1 MSQDN
6 QDIKVIREE
15 TMAIGDLESKV
26 ESSELIEKLNEIG
39 IALSAEKNT
48 PKLLEMI
55 LKGAKAILNADGGT
69 LYLATEDKRHL
80 QFEMIINDSLGIMMG
95 AKLGDPIPFDPL
107 PLYDQDGNPNNTM
120 VAAHAALYKKT
131 INIPDAYIAEGFDFS
146 GTRAFDIKM
155 GYRSQSFL
163 TLPMLNHE
171 NELIGVLQL
180 INAKDQHRNQII
192 EFSKISQRI
201 AESLASQAAIA
212 LTNNKLVGQFRG
224 LFESFINLM
233 SEVID
238 KKSPYNGAH
247 CRRVPTLTM
256 MIADAACKAN
266 YGIFQDFNLDEEE
279 LYELKIAG
287 LLHDCGK
294 VTTPV
299 HVIDKAT
306 KLETIFDRI
315 HLVNTRFEILKRDA
329 EVTFL
334 QQKIAAIESGN
345 LSIIPDLEEAFNQKI
360 AQYSSDQDFLRVCN
374 IGGEFMRDEYKERLQ
389 QIGKYRWIDP
399 KGGETNFLTEDEL
412 HNLSVARGTL
422 TAEERKIINDHIV
435 VTIEMLQQLPYPRN
449 LRRVPEYAG
458 GHHERMDGKGYP
470 KGLTREQMS
479 LPARMMGIADIFEA
493 LSAKDRPYKK
503 GKTLTEC
510 LQILGKMS
518 LDNHIDPDL
527 FDLFVSAKVY
537 MQYANEYLDPDQIDE
552 VDEQKI
558 PGYRPPTLTTKN

>member
-1 MSQDN
+1 MD
-6 QDIKVIREE
+6 
-15 TMAIGDLESKV
+15 IGDTKSESFA
-26 ESSELIEKLNEIG
+26 LIEKLNEIG

-55 LKGAKAILNADGGT
+55 LRGAKTILNADAGT
-69 LYLATEDKRHL
+69 LYLATEDKRFL
-80 QFEMIINDSLGIMMG
+80 QFEIMMNDSLGTILVS
-95 AKLGDPIPFDPL
+95 KPDEPIPFPPL
-107 PLYDQDGNPNNTM
+107 PLYDDKGKANETM
-120 VAAHAALYKKT
+120 VAARAAVYKQT
-131 INIPDAYIAEGFDFS
+131 INIPDAYTSETFDFS
-146 GTRAFDIKM
+146 GTRAFDTRT

-180 INAKDQHRNQII
+180 INAKDAHTNQII
-192 EFSKISQRI
+192 EFSQISQRI

-212 LTNNKLVGQFRG
+212 LTNNKLIGQFRE

-233 SEVID
+233 SEAID

-256 MIADAACKAN
+256 MIADAACKAE
-266 YGIFQDFNLDEEE
+266 YGIFKDFKLDEDQR
-279 LYELKIAG
+279 YELKIAG

-315 HLVNTRFEILKRDA
+315 HLVNTRFEVLKRDA
-329 EVTFL
+329 EISFL
-334 QQKIAAIESGN
+334 NQKIAAIESGN
-345 LSIIPDLEEAFNQKI
+345 LSVIPDLEDALQQKL
-360 AQYSSDQDFLRVCN
+360 AQYSSDQNFLRICN
-374 IGGEFMRDEYKERLQ
+374 IGGEFMSAEHKERLQ
-389 QIGKYRWIDP
+389 QIAKYRWIDP
-399 KGGETNFLTEDEL
+399 QGVETNFLTDNEVY
-412 HNLSVARGTL
+412 NLNISRGTL

-435 VTIEMLQQLPYPRN
+435 VTIEMLEQLPYPRN

-510 LQILGKMS
+510 LHILGKMKI
-518 LDNHIDPDL
+518 DNHIDPDL
-527 FDLFVSAKVY
+527 FDLFVSEKVY
-537 MQYANEYLDPDQIDE
+537 LRYANEYLDPDQIDE
-552 VDEQKI
+552 VDENNI
-558 PGYRPPTLTTKN
+558 PGYTPPFAYFFSTS

>member
-1 MSQDN
+1 MDMDDTKS
-6 QDIKVIREE
+6 
-15 TMAIGDLESKV
+15 ESF
-26 ESSELIEKLNEIG
+26 ELIEKLNDIG

-55 LKGAKAILNADGGT
+55 LKGAKTILNADGGT

-80 QFEMIINDSLGIMMG
+80 QFEIIMNDSLGIMMG
-95 AKLGDPIPFDPL
+95 AKLGDPIPFPDL
-107 PLYDQDGNPNNTM
+107 PLYDEAGNPNNTM

-131 INIPDAYIAEGFDFS
+131 INIPDAYVAEGFDFS
-146 GTRAFDIKM
+146 GPRAFDTNM
-155 GYRSQSFL
+155 GYRSKSFL

-180 INAKDQHRNQII
+180 INAKGSKDNQII
-192 EFSKISQRI
+192 EFSKVSQRI
-201 AESLASQAAIA
+201 GESLASQAAIA
-212 LTNNKLVGQFRG
+212 LTNNKLIGQFRE

-233 SEVID
+233 SEAID

-256 MIADAACKAN
+256 MIADAACKAD
-266 YGIFQDFNLDEEE
+266 YGIFKDFELDEDER
-279 LYELKIAG
+279 YELKIAG

-315 HLVNTRFEILKRDA
+315 HLINTRFEILKRDA
-329 EVTFL
+329 EISFL
-334 QQKIAAIESGN
+334 NQKMAAIESGN
-345 LSIIPDLEEAFNQKI
+345 LTVIPELEEAFQQKL
-360 AQYSSDQDFLRVCN
+360 AQYSSDQDFLRICN
-374 IGGEFMRDEYKERLQ
+374 IGGEFMSDEYKERLQ
-389 QIGKYRWIDP
+389 IIATYRWIDP
-399 KGGETNFLTEDEL
+399 KGAEVNFLTDDEVY
-412 HNLSVARGTL
+412 NLNISRGTL
-422 TAEERKIINDHIV
+422 TAEERKTINDHIV
-435 VTIEMLQQLPYPRN
+435 VTIEMLEKLPYPRN

-510 LQILGKMS
+510 LQILGKMKQG
-518 LDNHIDPDL
+518 NHIDPDL
-527 FDLFVSAKVY
+527 FDLFVSEKVY
-537 MQYANEYLDPDQIDE
+537 LRYANEYLDPDQIDE
-552 VDEQKI
+552 VDENKI
-558 PGYRPPTLTTKN
+558 PGYTPPFAYFFDT

>member
-1 MSQDN
+1 MD
-6 QDIKVIREE
+6 
-15 TMAIGDLESKV
+15 IGDTKSESFA
-26 ESSELIEKLNEIG
+26 LIEKLNEIG

-55 LKGAKAILNADGGT
+55 LRGAKTILNADAGT
-69 LYLATEDKRHL
+69 LYLATEDKRFL
-80 QFEMIINDSLGIMMG
+80 QFEIMMNDSLGTILVS
-95 AKLGDPIPFDPL
+95 KPDEPIPFPPL
-107 PLYDQDGNPNNTM
+107 PLYDDKGKANETM
-120 VAAHAALYKKT
+120 VAARAAVYKQT
-131 INIPDAYIAEGFDFS
+131 INIPDAYTSETFDFS
-146 GTRAFDIKM
+146 GTRAFDTRT

-180 INAKDQHRNQII
+180 INAKDAHTNQII
-192 EFSKISQRI
+192 EFSQISQRI

-212 LTNNKLVGQFRG
+212 LTNNKLIGQFRE

-233 SEVID
+233 SEAID

-256 MIADAACKAN
+256 MIADAACKAE
-266 YGIFQDFNLDEEE
+266 YGIFKDFKLDEDQR
-279 LYELKIAG
+279 YELKIAG

-315 HLVNTRFEILKRDA
+315 HLVNTRFEVLKRDA
-329 EVTFL
+329 EISFL
-334 QQKIAAIESGN
+334 NQKIAAIESGN
-345 LSIIPDLEEAFNQKI
+345 LSVIPDLEDALQQKL
-360 AQYSSDQDFLRVCN
+360 AQYSSDQNFLRICN
-374 IGGEFMRDEYKERLQ
+374 IGGEFMSADHKERLQ
-389 QIGKYRWIDP
+389 QIAKYRWIDP
-399 KGGETNFLTEDEL
+399 QGVETNFLTDNEVY
-412 HNLSVARGTL
+412 NLNISRGTL

-435 VTIEMLQQLPYPRN
+435 VTIEMLEQLPYPRN

-510 LQILGKMS
+510 LHILGKMKI
-518 LDNHIDPDL
+518 DNHIDPDL
-527 FDLFVSAKVY
+527 FDLFVSEKVY
-537 MQYANEYLDPDQIDE
+537 LRYANEYLDPDQIDE
-552 VDEQKI
+552 VDENNI
-558 PGYRPPTLTTKN
+558 PGYTPPFAYFFSTS

>member
-1 MSQDN
+1 M
-6 QDIKVIREE
+6 
-15 TMAIGDLESKV
+15 TIGDLETRV

-95 AKLGDPIPFDPL
+95 AKLGNPIPFEPL
-107 PLYDQDGNPNNTM
+107 PLYDPDGNPNNTM

-146 GTRAFDIKM
+146 GTRAFDVKM

-180 INAKDQHRNQII
+180 INAKDQCSNQII

-233 SEVID
+233 SEAID

-256 MIADAACKAN
+256 MIADAACKAD
-266 YGIFQDFNLDEEE
+266 YGIFRDFNLDEEE

-329 EVTFL
+329 QVSFL
-334 QQKIAAIESGN
+334 HQKIAAIESGN
-345 LSIIPDLEEAFNQKI
+345 LSIIPDLEESLQQKI
-360 AQYSSDQDFLRVCN
+360 TQYSSDQNFLRICN
-374 IGGEFMRDEYKERLQ
+374 VGGEFMRDEYKERLQ
-389 QIGKYRWIDP
+389 QIAKYRWIDP
-399 KGGETNFLTEDEL
+399 NGVETNFLTDDEL
-412 HNLSVARGTL
+412 YNLSVARGTL

-470 KGLTREQMS
+470 KGLTRDQMS

-510 LQILGKMS
+510 LQILGKMK

-527 FDLFVSAKVY
+527 FDLFVSEKVY

-558 PGYRPPTLTTKN
+558 PGYRLSQSTI

>member
-1 MSQDN
+1 M
-6 QDIKVIREE
+6 
-15 TMAIGDLESKV
+15 TIGDLETRV

-95 AKLGDPIPFDPL
+95 AKLGNPIPFEPL
-107 PLYDQDGNPNNTM
+107 PLYDPDGNPNNTM

-146 GTRAFDIKM
+146 GTRAFDVKM

-180 INAKDQHRNQII
+180 INAKDQCSNQII

-233 SEVID
+233 SEAID

-256 MIADAACKAN
+256 MIADAACKAD
-266 YGIFQDFNLDEEE
+266 YGIFRDFNLDEEE

-329 EVTFL
+329 EVRFL
-334 QQKIAAIESGN
+334 HQKIAAIESGN
-345 LSIIPDLEEAFNQKI
+345 LSIIPDLEESLQQKI
-360 AQYSSDQDFLRVCN
+360 AQYSSDQNFLRICN
-374 IGGEFMRDEYKERLQ
+374 VGGEFMRDEYKERLQ
-389 QIGKYRWIDP
+389 QIAKYRWIDP
-399 KGGETNFLTEDEL
+399 NGVETNFLTDDEL
-412 HNLSVARGTL
+412 YNLSVARGTL

-470 KGLTREQMS
+470 KGLTRDQMS

-510 LQILGKMS
+510 LQILGKMK

-527 FDLFVSAKVY
+527 FDLFVSEKVY

-558 PGYRPPTLTTKN
+558 PGYRLSQSTI

>member
-1 MSQDN
+1 MDMGDN
-6 QDIKVIREE
+6 K
-15 TMAIGDLESKV
+15 TESF
-26 ESSELIEKLNEIG
+26 ELIEKLNEIG

-55 LKGAKAILNADGGT
+55 LRGAKTILNADGGT
-69 LYLATEDKRHL
+69 LYLATEDKKYL
-80 QFEMIINDSLGIMMG
+80 QFEIIMNDSLGIMMG
-95 AKLGDPIPFDPL
+95 AKLGEPIPFPAL
-107 PLYDQDGNPNNTM
+107 PLYDKAGNPNNTM

-131 INIPDAYIAEGFDFS
+131 INIPDAYVAEGFDFA
-146 GTRAFDIKM
+146 GTRAFDTKM
-155 GYRSQSFL
+155 GYRSKSFL

-180 INAKDQHRNQII
+180 INAKGAKDNQII
-192 EFSKISQRI
+192 EFSKVSQRI
-201 AESLASQAAIA
+201 GESLASQAAIA
-212 LTNNKLVGQFRG
+212 LTNNKLIGQFRE

-233 SEVID
+233 SEAID

-256 MIADAACKAN
+256 MIADAACQAD
-266 YGIFQDFNLDEEE
+266 YGIFKDFSLDEEE
-279 LYELKIAG
+279 RYELKIAG

-315 HLVNTRFEILKRDA
+315 HLINTRFEILKRDA
-329 EVTFL
+329 EISFL
-334 QQKIAAIESGN
+334 NQKMAAIESGN
-345 LSIIPDLEEAFNQKI
+345 LSVIPELEESFQQKLT
-360 AQYSSDQDFLRVCN
+360 QYSSDQDFLRICN
-374 IGGEFMRDEYKERLQ
+374 IGGEFMSDEYKERLQ
-389 QIGKYRWIDP
+389 IIATYRWLDP
-399 KGGETNFLTEDEL
+399 KGVEVNFLTEDEVY
-412 HNLSVARGTL
+412 NLNISRGTL

-435 VTIEMLQQLPYPRN
+435 VTIEMLEQLPYPRN

-510 LQILGKMS
+510 LQILGKMKEG
-518 LDNHIDPDL
+518 NHIDPDL
-527 FDLFVSAKVY
+527 FDLFVSEKVY
-537 MQYANEYLDPDQIDE
+537 LHYANEYLDPDQIDA
-552 VDEQKI
+552 VDENKI
-558 PGYRPPTLTTKN
+558 PGYTPPFADFFDT

>member
-1 MSQDN
+1 MQNMDMDDTKS
-6 QDIKVIREE
+6 
-15 TMAIGDLESKV
+15 ESF
-26 ESSELIEKLNEIG
+26 ELIEKLNDIG
-39 IALSAEKNT
+39 IALSAVKNT

-55 LKGAKAILNADGGT
+55 LRVAKTILNADGGT

-80 QFEMIINDSLGIMMG
+80 QFEIIMNDSLGIMMG
-95 AKLGDPIPFDPL
+95 AKLGDPIPFPDL
-107 PLYDQDGNPNNTM
+107 PLYDEAGNPNNTM
-120 VAAHAALYKKT
+120 VVAHAALYKKT
-131 INIPDAYIAEGFDFS
+131 INIPDAYVAEGFDFS
-146 GTRAFDIKM
+146 GPRAFDTNM
-155 GYRSQSFL
+155 GYRSKSFL

-180 INAKDQHRNQII
+180 INAKGSKDNQII
-192 EFSKISQRI
+192 EFSKVSQRI
-201 AESLASQAAIA
+201 GESLASQAAIA
-212 LTNNKLVGQFRG
+212 LTNNKLIGQFRE

-233 SEVID
+233 SEAID

-256 MIADAACKAN
+256 MIADAACKAD
-266 YGIFQDFNLDEEE
+266 YGIFKDFELDEDER
-279 LYELKIAG
+279 YELKIAG

-315 HLVNTRFEILKRDA
+315 HLINTRFEILKRDA
-329 EVTFL
+329 EISFL
-334 QQKIAAIESGN
+334 NQKMAAIESGN
-345 LSIIPDLEEAFNQKI
+345 LTVIPELEEAFQQKL
-360 AQYSSDQDFLRVCN
+360 AQYSSDQDFLRICN
-374 IGGEFMRDEYKERLQ
+374 IGGEFMSDEYKERLQ
-389 QIGKYRWIDP
+389 IIATYRWIDP
-399 KGGETNFLTEDEL
+399 KGAEVNFLTDDEVY
-412 HNLSVARGTL
+412 NLNISRGTL
-422 TAEERKIINDHIV
+422 TAEERKTINDHIV
-435 VTIEMLQQLPYPRN
+435 VTIEMLEKLPYPRN

-510 LQILGKMS
+510 LQILGKMKQG
-518 LDNHIDPDL
+518 NHIDPDL
-527 FDLFVSAKVY
+527 FDLFVSEKVY
-537 MQYANEYLDPDQIDE
+537 LRYANEYLDPDQIDE
-552 VDEQKI
+552 VDENKI
-558 PGYRPPTLTTKN
+558 PGYTPPLAYFFDT

>member
-1 MSQDN
+1 MD
-6 QDIKVIREE
+6 
-15 TMAIGDLESKV
+15 IGDTKLESF
-26 ESSELIEKLNEIG
+26 SLIEKLNEIG

-55 LKGAKAILNADGGT
+55 LRGAKTILNADAGT
-69 LYLATEDKRHL
+69 LYLATEDKKFL
-80 QFEMIINDSLGIMMG
+80 QFEIMMNDSLGTILVS
-95 AKLGDPIPFDPL
+95 KPDEPIPFPPL
-107 PLYDQDGNPNNTM
+107 PLYDDKGKPNETM
-120 VAAHAALYKKT
+120 VAARAAVHKQT
-131 INIPDAYIAEGFDFS
+131 INIPDAYTSTENLDFT
-146 GTRAFDIKM
+146 GTRAFDTRT

-180 INAKDQHRNQII
+180 INAKDPISGQII
-192 EFSKISQRI
+192 EFSQVSQRI

-212 LTNNKLVGQFRG
+212 LTNNKLIAQFRE
-224 LFESFINLM
+224 LFESFINLI
-233 SEVID
+233 SEAID

-266 YGIFQDFNLDEEE
+266 YGIFQEFALDEDER
-279 LYELKIAG
+279 YELKIAG

-315 HLVNTRFEILKRDA
+315 HLVNTRFEVLKRDA
-329 EVTFL
+329 EISFL
-334 QQKIAAIESGN
+334 KQKIAAIESGN
-345 LSIIPDLEEAFNQKI
+345 LSIIPDLEAALEQKLT
-360 AQYSSDQDFLRVCN
+360 QYSSDQNFLRICN
-374 IGGEFMRDEYKERLQ
+374 IGGEFMRDDLKEQLQ
-389 QIGKYRWIDP
+389 QIAKYRWIDP
-399 KGGETNFLTEDEL
+399 QGVETNFLTENEVY
-412 HNLSVARGTL
+412 NLNVSRGTL
-422 TAEERKIINDHIV
+422 TTEERKIINDHIV
-435 VTIEMLQQLPYPRN
+435 VTIEMLEQLPYPRN

-470 KGLTREQMS
+470 KGLTRDQMS

-510 LQILGKMS
+510 LQILGNMK
-518 LDNHIDPDL
+518 LNGHIDPDL
-527 FDLFVSAKVY
+527 FDLFVSEKVY
-537 MQYANEYLDPDQIDE
+537 MRYANEYLDPDQIDE
-552 VDEQKI
+552 VDENNI
-558 PGYRPPTLTTKN
+558 PGYTPPFAYFFSTN

>member
-1 MSQDN
+1 
-6 QDIKVIREE
+6 
-15 TMAIGDLESKV
+15 
-26 ESSELIEKLNEIG
+26 
-39 IALSAEKNT
+39 
-48 PKLLEMI
+48 MI

-233 SEVID
+233 SEAID

-266 YGIFQDFNLDEEE
+266 YGIFEDFNLDEEE

-334 QQKIAAIESGN
+334 HQKIAAIESGN
-345 LSIIPDLEEAFNQKI
+345 LSIISDLEESFNQKI

-389 QIGKYRWIDP
+389 QISQYRWIDP

-470 KGLTREQMS
+470 KGLTRDQMS

-518 LDNHIDPDL
+518 LDTAH
-527 FDLFVSAKVY
+527 
-537 MQYANEYLDPDQIDE
+537 
-552 VDEQKI
+552 
-558 PGYRPPTLTTKN
+558 

>member
-1 MSQDN
+1 MQKMD
-6 QDIKVIREE
+6 
-15 TMAIGDLESKV
+15 MGDTKSESF
-26 ESSELIEKLNEIG
+26 ELIEKLNEIG

-55 LKGAKAILNADGGT
+55 LRGAKTILNADGGT
-69 LYLATEDKRHL
+69 LYLATEDKRYL
-80 QFEMIINDSLGIMMG
+80 QFEIIMNDSLGIMMG
-95 AKLGDPIPFDPL
+95 AKLGEPIPFPAL
-107 PLYDQDGNPNNTM
+107 PLYDDAGNPNNTM

-131 INIPDAYIAEGFDFS
+131 INIPDAYVAEGFDFA
-146 GTRAFDIKM
+146 GTRAFDTKM
-155 GYRSQSFL
+155 GYRSKSFL

-180 INAKDQHRNQII
+180 INAKGVGDNQII
-192 EFSKISQRI
+192 EFSKVSQRI
-201 AESLASQAAIA
+201 GESLASQAAIA
-212 LTNNKLVGQFRG
+212 LTNNKLIGQFRE

-233 SEVID
+233 SEAID

-256 MIADAACKAN
+256 MIADAACKAD
-266 YGIFQDFNLDEEE
+266 YGIFKDFELDEDER
-279 LYELKIAG
+279 YELKIAG

-315 HLVNTRFEILKRDA
+315 HLINTRFEVLKRDA
-329 EVTFL
+329 EISFL
-334 QQKIAAIESGN
+334 NQKIAAIESGN
-345 LSIIPDLEEAFNQKI
+345 LSIIPELEASFDQKLT
-360 AQYSSDQDFLRVCN
+360 QYSSDQDFLRICN

-389 QIGKYRWIDP
+389 IIATYRWIDP
-399 KGGETNFLTEDEL
+399 KGVETNFLTENEVY
-412 HNLSVARGTL
+412 NLNISRGTL

-435 VTIEMLQQLPYPRN
+435 VTIEMLEQLPYPRN

-510 LQILGKMS
+510 LQILGNMKKS
-518 LDNHIDPDL
+518 GHIDPDL
-527 FDLFVSAKVY
+527 FDLFVSEKVY
-537 MQYANEYLDPDQIDE
+537 MRYANEYLDPDQIDD
-552 VDEQKI
+552 VDENQI
-558 PGYRPPTLTTKN
+558 PGYQATLNLIV

>member
-1 MSQDN
+1 MDMDDTKS
-6 QDIKVIREE
+6 
-15 TMAIGDLESKV
+15 ESF
-26 ESSELIEKLNEIG
+26 ELIEKLNDIG
-39 IALSAEKNT
+39 IALSAVKNT

-55 LKGAKAILNADGGT
+55 LRVAKTILNADGGT

-80 QFEMIINDSLGIMMG
+80 QFEIIMNDSLGIMMG
-95 AKLGDPIPFDPL
+95 AKLGDPIPFPDL
-107 PLYDQDGNPNNTM
+107 PLYDEAGNPNNTM

-131 INIPDAYIAEGFDFS
+131 INIPDAYVAEGFDFS
-146 GTRAFDIKM
+146 GPRAFDTNM
-155 GYRSQSFL
+155 GYRSKSFL

-180 INAKDQHRNQII
+180 INAKGSKDNQII

-201 AESLASQAAIA
+201 GESLASQAAIA
-212 LTNNKLVGQFRG
+212 LTNNKLIGQFRE

-233 SEVID
+233 SEAID

-256 MIADAACKAN
+256 MIADAACKAD
-266 YGIFQDFNLDEEE
+266 YGIFKDFELDEDER
-279 LYELKIAG
+279 YELKIAG

-315 HLVNTRFEILKRDA
+315 HLINTRFEILKRDA
-329 EVTFL
+329 EISFL
-334 QQKIAAIESGN
+334 NQKMAAIESGN
-345 LSIIPDLEEAFNQKI
+345 LTVIPELEEAFQQKL
-360 AQYSSDQDFLRVCN
+360 AQYSSDQDFLRICN
-374 IGGEFMRDEYKERLQ
+374 IGGEFMSDEYKERLQ
-389 QIGKYRWIDP
+389 IIATYRWIDP
-399 KGGETNFLTEDEL
+399 KGAEVNFLTDDEVY
-412 HNLSVARGTL
+412 NLNISRGTL
-422 TAEERKIINDHIV
+422 TAEERKTVNDHIV
-435 VTIEMLQQLPYPRN
+435 VTIEMLEKLPYPRN

-510 LQILGKMS
+510 LQILGKMKQG
-518 LDNHIDPDL
+518 NHIDPDL
-527 FDLFVSAKVY
+527 FDLFVSEKVY
-537 MQYANEYLDPDQIDE
+537 LRYANEYLDPDQIDE
-552 VDEQKI
+552 VDENKI
-558 PGYRPPTLTTKN
+558 PGYTPPLAYFFDT

>member
-1 MSQDN
+1 MD
-6 QDIKVIREE
+6 
-15 TMAIGDLESKV
+15 IGDTKSESFA
-26 ESSELIEKLNEIG
+26 LIEKLNEIG

-55 LKGAKAILNADGGT
+55 LRGAKTILNADAGT
-69 LYLATEDKRHL
+69 LYLATEDKRFL
-80 QFEMIINDSLGIMMG
+80 QFEIMMNDSLGTILVS
-95 AKLGDPIPFDPL
+95 KPDEPIPFPPL
-107 PLYDQDGNPNNTM
+107 PLYDDKGKANETM
-120 VAAHAALYKKT
+120 VAARAAVYKQT
-131 INIPDAYIAEGFDFS
+131 INIPDAYTSETFDFS
-146 GTRAFDIKM
+146 GTRAFDTRT

-180 INAKDQHRNQII
+180 INAKDAHTNQII
-192 EFSKISQRI
+192 EFSQISQRI

-212 LTNNKLVGQFRG
+212 LTNNKLIGQFRE

-233 SEVID
+233 SEAID

-256 MIADAACKAN
+256 MIADAACKAE
-266 YGIFQDFNLDEEE
+266 YGIFKDFKLDEDQR
-279 LYELKIAG
+279 YELKIAG

-315 HLVNTRFEILKRDA
+315 HLVNTRFEVLKRDA
-329 EVTFL
+329 EISFL
-334 QQKIAAIESGN
+334 NQKIAAIESGN
-345 LSIIPDLEEAFNQKI
+345 LSVIPDLEDALQQKL
-360 AQYSSDQDFLRVCN
+360 AQYSSDQNFLRICN
-374 IGGEFMRDEYKERLQ
+374 IGGEFMSAEHKERLQ
-389 QIGKYRWIDP
+389 QIAKYRWIDP
-399 KGGETNFLTEDEL
+399 QGVENNFLTDNEVY
-412 HNLSVARGTL
+412 NLNISRGTL

-435 VTIEMLQQLPYPRN
+435 VTIEMLEQLPYPRN

-510 LQILGKMS
+510 LHILGKMKM
-518 LDNHIDPDL
+518 DNHIDPDL
-527 FDLFVSAKVY
+527 FDLFVSEKVY
-537 MQYANEYLDPDQIDE
+537 LRYANEYLDPDQIDE
-552 VDEQKI
+552 VDENNI
-558 PGYRPPTLTTKN
+558 PGYTPPFAYFFSTS

>member
-1 MSQDN
+1 M
-6 QDIKVIREE
+6 E
-15 TMAIGDLESKV
+15 IGDTKSESFA
-26 ESSELIEKLNEIG
+26 LIEKLNEIG

-55 LKGAKAILNADGGT
+55 LRGAKTILNADAGT
-69 LYLATEDKRHL
+69 LYLATEDKRYL
-80 QFEMIINDSLGIMMG
+80 QFEIMMNDSLGTILVS
-95 AKLGDPIPFDPL
+95 KPNEPIPFPAL
-107 PLYDQDGNPNNTM
+107 PLYDDHGNPNETM
-120 VAAHAALYKKT
+120 VAARAALDKKT
-131 INIPDAYIAEGFDFS
+131 INIPDAYIAESFDFA
-146 GTRAFDIKM
+146 GTRAFDTRT

-180 INAKDQHRNQII
+180 INAKDPETNKII
-192 EFSKISQRI
+192 EFSQISQRI

-212 LTNNKLVGQFRG
+212 LTNNKLIGQFRE

-233 SEVID
+233 SEAID

-247 CRRVPTLTM
+247 CRRVPNLTM
-256 MIADAACKAN
+256 MIADAACKAD
-266 YGIFQDFNLDEEE
+266 YGIFKDFALDEDER
-279 LYELKIAG
+279 YELRIAG

-315 HLVNTRFEILKRDA
+315 HLVNTRFEVLKRDA
-329 EVTFL
+329 EISFL
-334 QQKIAAIESGN
+334 NQKIAAIESGN
-345 LSIIPDLEEAFNQKI
+345 LSIIPDLEAALHQKL
-360 AQYSSDQDFLRVCN
+360 AQYSSDQDFLRICN
-374 IGGEFMRDEYKERLQ
+374 IGGEFMHDEYKERLQ
-389 QIGKYRWIDP
+389 QIAKYRWIDP
-399 KGGETNFLTEDEL
+399 QGVETNFLTDNEVY
-412 HNLSVARGTL
+412 NLNISRGTL

-435 VTIEMLQQLPYPRN
+435 VTIEMLEQLPYPLN

-510 LQILGKMS
+510 LHILGKMKM
-518 LDNHIDPDL
+518 DNHIDPDL
-527 FDLFVSAKVY
+527 FDLFVSEKVY
-537 MQYANEYLDPDQIDE
+537 LRYAHEYLDPDQIDE
-552 VDEQKI
+552 VDENNI
-558 PGYRPPTLTTKN
+558 PGYTPPFAYFFGTS

>member
-1 MSQDN
+1 
-6 QDIKVIREE
+6 
-15 TMAIGDLESKV
+15 MAIGDLESKV

-233 SEVID
+233 SEAID

-256 MIADAACKAN
+256 MIAEAACKAN
-266 YGIFQDFNLDEEE
+266 YGIFEDFNLDEEE

-345 LSIIPDLEEAFNQKI
+345 LSIIPDLEESFNQKI

-470 KGLTREQMS
+470 KGLTRDQMS

>member
-1 MSQDN
+1 MDMDDTKS
-6 QDIKVIREE
+6 
-15 TMAIGDLESKV
+15 ESF
-26 ESSELIEKLNEIG
+26 ELIEKLNDIG

-55 LKGAKAILNADGGT
+55 LKGAKTILNADGGT
-69 LYLATEDKRHL
+69 LYLASEDKRHL
-80 QFEMIINDSLGIMMG
+80 QFEIIMNDSLGIMMG
-95 AKLGDPIPFDPL
+95 AKLGEPIPFSAL
-107 PLYDQDGNPNNTM
+107 PLYDEVGKPNNTM

-131 INIPDAYIAEGFDFS
+131 INIPDAYVADGFDFA

-155 GYRSQSFL
+155 GYRSKSFL

-180 INAKDQHRNQII
+180 INAKGSKDNQII
-192 EFSKISQRI
+192 EFSKVSQRI
-201 AESLASQAAIA
+201 GESLASQAAIA
-212 LTNNKLVGQFRG
+212 LTNNKLIGQFRE

-233 SEVID
+233 SEAID

-256 MIADAACKAN
+256 MIADAACEAD
-266 YGIFQDFNLDEEE
+266 YGIFKDFKLDEDER
-279 LYELKIAG
+279 YELKIAG

-315 HLVNTRFEILKRDA
+315 HLINTRFEILKRDA
-329 EVTFL
+329 EISFL
-334 QQKIAAIESGN
+334 NQKMAAIESGN
-345 LSIIPDLEEAFNQKI
+345 LTVIPELEAAFQQKL
-360 AQYSSDQDFLRVCN
+360 AQYSSDQDFLRICN
-374 IGGEFMRDEYKERLQ
+374 IGGEFMSDEYKERLQ
-389 QIGKYRWIDP
+389 IIATYRWIDP
-399 KGGETNFLTEDEL
+399 KGAEVNFLSDDEVY
-412 HNLSVARGTL
+412 NLNISRGTL
-422 TAEERKIINDHIV
+422 TAEERKTINDHIV
-435 VTIEMLQQLPYPRN
+435 VTIEMLEKLPYPRN

-470 KGLTREQMS
+470 KGLTREQIS

-510 LQILGKMS
+510 LQILGKMKQG
-518 LDNHIDPDL
+518 NHIDPDL
-527 FDLFVSAKVY
+527 FDLFVSEKVY
-537 MQYANEYLDPDQIDE
+537 LRYANEYLDPDQIDE
-552 VDEQKI
+552 VDENKI
-558 PGYRPPTLTTKN
+558 PGYTPPFAYFFDT

>member
-1 MSQDN
+1 M
-6 QDIKVIREE
+6 E
-15 TMAIGDLESKV
+15 IGDTTIESFT
-26 ESSELIEKLNEIG
+26 LIEKLNEIG
-39 IALSAEKNT
+39 IALSTEKNT

-55 LKGAKAILNADGGT
+55 LRGAKTILNADAGT
-69 LYLATEDKRHL
+69 LYLATEDKKYL
-80 QFEMIINDSLGIMMG
+80 QFEIIMNDSLGIMMG
-95 AKLGDPIPFDPL
+95 EELGEPIPFEPL
-107 PLYDQDGNPNNTM
+107 PLYDEKGSPNNTM

-131 INIPDAYIAEGFDFS
+131 INIPDAYIAEGFDFA
-146 GTRAFDIKM
+146 GTRAFDTRT

-180 INAKDQHRNQII
+180 INARDPISRQIV
-192 EFSKISQRI
+192 EFSQVAQRI

-212 LTNNKLVGQFRG
+212 LTNNRLIGQFRE
-224 LFESFINLM
+224 LFESFINLI
-233 SEVID
+233 SEAID

-256 MIADAACKAN
+256 MIADAACKAD
-266 YGIFQDFNLDEEE
+266 YGIFKDFDLNEDER
-279 LYELKIAG
+279 YELKIAG

-315 HLVNTRFEILKRDA
+315 HLVNTRFEVLKRDA
-329 EVTFL
+329 EISFL
-334 QQKIAAIESGN
+334 NQKIAAIESGN
-345 LSIIPDLEEAFNQKI
+345 LSIIPDLEASLQQKLS
-360 AQYSSDQDFLRVCN
+360 QYSSDQNFLRVCN
-374 IGGEFMRDEYKERLQ
+374 VGGEFMHDEYKERLQ
-389 QIGKYRWIDP
+389 QIAGYRWTDP
-399 KGGETNFLTEDEL
+399 QGVETNFLTENEVY
-412 HNLSVARGTL
+412 NLSISRGTL
-422 TAEERKIINDHIV
+422 TAEERKVINDHIV
-435 VTIEMLQQLPYPRN
+435 VTIEMLEQLPYPRN

-470 KGLTREQMS
+470 RGLTREQMS

-510 LQILGKMS
+510 LHILGKMR

-527 FDLFVSAKVY
+527 FDLFVSQKVY
-537 MQYANEYLDPDQIDE
+537 RRYAEEYLDPDQIDE
-552 VDEQKI
+552 VDEDNI
-558 PGYRPPTLTTKN
+558 PGYKMPNPSHKVL

>member
-1 MSQDN
+1 M
-6 QDIKVIREE
+6 E
-15 TMAIGDLESKV
+15 IGDTKLESL
-26 ESSELIEKLNEIG
+26 ELIDKLNEIG

-48 PKLLEMI
+48 PMLLEMI
-55 LKGAKAILNADGGT
+55 LRGAKTILNADGGT
-69 LYLATEDKRHL
+69 LYLATEDKKYL
-80 QFEMIINDSLGIMMG
+80 QFEIIMNDSLGIMMG
-95 AKLGDPIPFDPL
+95 EKLGEPITFDPL
-107 PLYDQDGNPNNTM
+107 PLYDELGNPNNTM

-131 INIPDAYIAEGFDFS
+131 INIPDAYTVDTTEGFDFS
-146 GTRAFDIKM
+146 GTRSFDTKT

-180 INAKDQHRNQII
+180 INAKSPYDNRII
-192 EFSKISQRI
+192 EFSKTAQRI

-212 LTNNKLVGQFRG
+212 LTNNKLIGQFRE
-224 LFESFINLM
+224 LFESFINLI
-233 SEVID
+233 SEAID

-266 YGIFQDFNLDEEE
+266 YGIFKDFELDEDER
-279 LYELKIAG
+279 YELKIAG

-315 HLVNTRFEILKRDA
+315 HLVNTRFEVLKRDA
-329 EVTFL
+329 EISFL
-334 QQKIAAIESGN
+334 NQKMAAIESGH
-345 LSIIPDLEEAFNQKI
+345 LSIIPELEAALQQKL
-360 AQYSSDQDFLRVCN
+360 AQYSSDQSFLRVCN
-374 IGGEFMRDEYKERLQ
+374 IGGEFMSDDYKERLQ
-389 QIGKYRWIDP
+389 QIAQYRWIDP
-399 KGGETNFLTEDEL
+399 QGVETNFLTENEAY
-412 HNLSVARGTL
+412 NLNISRGTL
-422 TAEERKIINDHIV
+422 TAEERKIINDHIS
-435 VTIEMLQQLPYPRN
+435 VTIEMLEQLPYPRN

-510 LQILGKMS
+510 LQILGKMK
-518 LDNHIDPDL
+518 LGGHIDPDL
-527 FDLFVSAKVY
+527 FDLFVSEKVY
-537 MQYANEYLDPDQIDE
+537 LRYANEYLDADQIDE
-552 VDEQKI
+552 VDENQI
-558 PGYRPPTLTTKN
+558 PGYTPPFAYFFET

>member
-1 MSQDN
+1 MEMGE
-6 QDIKVIREE
+6 IKTESL
-15 TMAIGDLESKV
+15 DL
-26 ESSELIEKLNEIG
+26 IDKLNEVG
-39 IALSAEKNT
+39 IALSVEKNT

-55 LKGAKAILNADGGT
+55 LQAAKSMLNADAGT

-80 QFEMIINDSLGIMMG
+80 LFEIIMNDSLGIMMG
-95 AKLGDPIPFDPL
+95 AQLGEPIPFDPL
-107 PLYDQDGNPNNTM
+107 PLYGDEGNPNKTM
-120 VAAHAALYKKT
+120 VAAYAALYKQT
-131 INIPDAYIAEGFDFS
+131 INIPDAYTAEGFDFA
-146 GTRAFDIKM
+146 GTRAFDTKT

-180 INAKDQHRNQII
+180 INAKDPVTQEII
-192 EFSKISQRI
+192 EFSPISQRI
-201 AESLASQAAIA
+201 AESLASQAAMA
-212 LTNNKLVGQFRG
+212 LTNNKLIEQFRE
-224 LFESFINLM
+224 LFESFINLI
-233 SEVID
+233 SEAID

-256 MIADAACKAN
+256 MIAEAACQAD
-266 YGIFQDFNLDEEE
+266 YGIFKDFVLNDDE
-279 LYELKIAG
+279 LYEVKIAG

-315 HLVNTRFEILKRDA
+315 HLVNTRFEVLKRDA
-329 EVTFL
+329 EISFL
-334 QQKIAAIESGN
+334 NQKIAAIESGN
-345 LSIIPDLEEAFNQKI
+345 LSVIPELEDLLQQKL
-360 AQYSSDQDFLRVCN
+360 AQYSSDQAFLHVCN

-389 QIGKYRWIDP
+389 QIARYRWIDP
-399 KGGETNFLTEDEL
+399 QGVETNFLTDNEVY
-412 HNLSVARGTL
+412 NLSISRGTL
-422 TAEERKIINDHIV
+422 TAEERKIINDHIS
-435 VTIEMLQQLPYPRN
+435 VTIEMLEQLPYPRN

-503 GKTLTEC
+503 GKNLTEC
-510 LQILGKMS
+510 LQILGKMR

-527 FDLFVSAKVY
+527 FDLFVSQKIYMRYAK
-537 MQYANEYLDPDQIDE
+537 EYLDPEQIDE
-552 VDEQKI
+552 VDESKI
-558 PGYRPPTLTTKN
+558 LGYNPPLVPQA

>member
-1 MSQDN
+1 MD
-6 QDIKVIREE
+6 
-15 TMAIGDLESKV
+15 IGDTKV
-26 ESSELIEKLNEIG
+26 ESFELIEKLNEIG

-55 LKGAKAILNADGGT
+55 LKGAKTILNADAGT
-69 LYLATEDKRHL
+69 LYLATEDKKHL
-80 QFEMIINDSLGIMMG
+80 KFEIIMNDSLGIMMG
-95 AKLGDPIPFDPL
+95 AKVGEPIPFEPL
-107 PLYDQDGNPNNTM
+107 PLYDDLGNPSTTM

-131 INIPDAYIAEGFDFS
+131 INIPDAYTAEGFDFA
-146 GTRAFDIKM
+146 GTRAFDIRT

-180 INAKDQHRNQII
+180 INAKNPYDHQII
-192 EFSKISQRI
+192 EFTKVSQRI

-212 LTNNKLVGQFRG
+212 LTNNKLIGQFRE
-224 LFESFINLM
+224 LFESFINLI
-233 SEVID
+233 SEAID

-256 MIADAACKAN
+256 MIADAACKAD
-266 YGIFQDFNLDEEE
+266 YGIFKDFELDEDGR
-279 LYELKIAG
+279 YEVKIAG

-315 HLVNTRFEILKRDA
+315 HLVNTRFEVLKRDA
-329 EVTFL
+329 EIDFL
-334 QQKIAAIESGN
+334 NQKIYAIASNN
-345 LSIIPDLEEAFNQKI
+345 LSIIPELESALEQKI
-360 AQYSSDQDFLRVCN
+360 TQYSSDQDFLRICN

-389 QIGKYRWIDP
+389 QIAKYRWCDP
-399 KGGETNFLTEDEL
+399 QGVETNFLSDNEVY
-412 HNLSVARGTL
+412 NLNISRGTL
-422 TAEERKIINDHIV
+422 TSEERKVINDHIS
-435 VTIEMLQQLPYPRN
+435 VTIEMLEQLPYPRN

-470 KGLTREQMS
+470 KGLTRNQMS

-510 LQILGKMS
+510 LQILGKMKV
-518 LDNHIDPDL
+518 DNHIDPDL
-527 FDLFVSAKVY
+527 FDLFVSEKIY
-537 MQYANEYLDPDQIDE
+537 MRYAEEYLDPDQIDA
-552 VDEQKI
+552 VDENKI
-558 PGYRPPTLTTKN
+558 PGYVPPSVNL

>member
-1 MSQDN
+1 MDIGNTKSQSF
-6 QDIKVIREE
+6 
-15 TMAIGDLESKV
+15 T
-26 ESSELIEKLNEIG
+26 LIDELNEIG

-55 LKGAKAILNADGGT
+55 LRGAKMILNSDAGT
-69 LYLATEDKRHL
+69 LYLATEDKRFL
-80 QFEMIINDSLGIMMG
+80 QFEIMMNDSLGTILIS
-95 AKLGDPIPFDPL
+95 KPDEPIPFPPL
-107 PLYDQDGNPNNTM
+107 PLYDDLGNPNETM
-120 VAAHAALYKKT
+120 VAAHVALHQKT

-146 GTRAFDIKM
+146 GTRAFDTRT

-180 INAKDQHRNQII
+180 INAKDPKTNEII
-192 EFSKISQRI
+192 EFSELSRRI

-212 LTNNKLVGQFRG
+212 LTNNKLIAQFRE

-233 SEVID
+233 SEAID

-247 CRRVPTLTM
+247 CRRVPNLTM
-256 MIADAACKAN
+256 MIADAACKAEH
-266 YGIFQDFNLDEEE
+266 GIFKDFNLDEDER
-279 LYELKIAG
+279 YELRIAG

-329 EVTFL
+329 EISFL
-334 QQKIAAIESGN
+334 NQKIAAIESGN
-345 LSIIPDLEEAFNQKI
+345 LSIIPDLEEAMQQKL
-360 AQYSSDQDFLRVCN
+360 AQYSSDQEFLRVCN

-389 QIGKYRWIDP
+389 QIAKYRWIDP
-399 KGGETNFLTEDEL
+399 QGVETNFLTDNEVY
-412 HNLSVARGTL
+412 NLNISRGTL
-422 TAEERKIINDHIV
+422 TDEERKIINDHIV
-435 VTIEMLQQLPYPRN
+435 VTIEMLEQLPYPRN

-470 KGLTREQMS
+470 KGLTRDQMS

-510 LQILGKMS
+510 LQILGKMK
-518 LDNHIDPDL
+518 LNGHIDPDL
-527 FDLFVSAKVY
+527 FDLFISEKVY
-537 MQYANEYLDPDQIDE
+537 LRYAKEYLDPDQMDE
-552 VDEQKI
+552 VDENNI
-558 PGYRPPTLTTKN
+558 PGYTPPFAYFFSTT

>member
-1 MSQDN
+1 MDF
-6 QDIKVIREE
+6 
-15 TMAIGDLESKV
+15 
-26 ESSELIEKLNEIG
+26 ELIEKLNEIG

-55 LKGAKAILNADGGT
+55 LKGAKTILNADAGT
-69 LYLATEDKRHL
+69 LYLASENKKYL
-80 QFEMIINDSLGIMMG
+80 QFEIIMNDSLGTMMS
-95 AKLGDPIPFDPL
+95 AKREPITFESL
-107 PLYDQDGNPNNTM
+107 PLYDQLGKPNNTM
-120 VAAHAALYKKT
+120 VAAHAALHKKT
-131 INIPDAYIAEGFDFS
+131 INIPDAYTAEGFDFA
-146 GTRAFDIKM
+146 GTRAFDTNT

-180 INAKDQHRNQII
+180 INAKDPRTNEII

-212 LTNNKLVGQFRG
+212 LTNNKLISQFRG

-233 SEVID
+233 SEAID

-266 YGIFQDFNLDEEE
+266 YGIFKDFSLDEEE
-279 LYELKIAG
+279 RYELKIAG

-315 HLVNTRFEILKRDA
+315 HVVNTRFEILKRDA
-329 EVTFL
+329 EISFLNQKIAAIKSGNLSVIPILESAL
-334 QQKIAAIESGN
+334 QQKIA
-345 LSIIPDLEEAFNQKI
+345 D
-360 AQYSSDQDFLRVCN
+360 YCSDQEFLRICN
-374 IGGEFMRDEYKERLQ
+374 IGGEFMSAEYQERLQ
-389 QIGKYRWIDP
+389 LIAKYRWIDP
-399 KGGETNFLTEDEL
+399 QGAETNFLTDNEL
-412 HNLSVARGTL
+412 YNLNISRGTL
-422 TAEERKIINDHIV
+422 TTEERKIINDHIV
-435 VTIEMLQQLPYPRN
+435 VTIEMLEQLPYPRN

-470 KGLTREQMS
+470 KGLTRDQMS

-493 LSAKDRPYKK
+493 LSAKDRPYKQ

-510 LQILGKMS
+510 LQILGKMK
-518 LDNHIDPDL
+518 LGNHIDPDL
-527 FDLFVSAKVY
+527 FDLFVSEKIY
-537 MQYANEYLDPDQIDE
+537 MRYANEYLDPDQIDE
-552 VDEQKI
+552 VDENKI
-558 PGYRPPTLTTKN
+558 PGYTPSLCIIS

>member
-1 MSQDN
+1 M
-6 QDIKVIREE
+6 
-15 TMAIGDLESKV
+15 TIGDLETRV

-95 AKLGDPIPFDPL
+95 AKLGNPIPFEPL
-107 PLYDQDGNPNNTM
+107 PLYDPDGNPNNTM

-146 GTRAFDIKM
+146 GTRAFDVKM

-180 INAKDQHRNQII
+180 INAKDQCSNQII

-233 SEVID
+233 SEAID

-256 MIADAACKAN
+256 MIADAACKAD
-266 YGIFQDFNLDEEE
+266 YGIFRDFNLDEEE

-329 EVTFL
+329 EVSFL
-334 QQKIAAIESGN
+334 HQKIAAIESGN
-345 LSIIPDLEEAFNQKI
+345 LSIIPDLEESLQQKI
-360 AQYSSDQDFLRVCN
+360 AQYSSDQNFLRICN
-374 IGGEFMRDEYKERLQ
+374 VGGEFMRDEYKERLQ
-389 QIGKYRWIDP
+389 QIAKYRWIDP
-399 KGGETNFLTEDEL
+399 NGVETNFLTDDEL
-412 HNLSVARGTL
+412 YNLSVARGTL

-470 KGLTREQMS
+470 KGLTRDQMS

-510 LQILGKMS
+510 LQILGKMK

-527 FDLFVSAKVY
+527 FDLFVSEKVY

-558 PGYRPPTLTTKN
+558 PGYRLSQSTI

>member
-1 MSQDN
+1 MDMDDTKS
-6 QDIKVIREE
+6 
-15 TMAIGDLESKV
+15 ESF
-26 ESSELIEKLNEIG
+26 ELIEKLNDIG

-55 LKGAKAILNADGGT
+55 LRGAKTILNADGGT

-80 QFEMIINDSLGIMMG
+80 QFEIIMNDSLGIMMG
-95 AKLGDPIPFDPL
+95 AKLGDPIPFPDL
-107 PLYDQDGNPNNTM
+107 PLYDEAGNPNNTM

-131 INIPDAYIAEGFDFS
+131 INIPDAYVAEGFDFS
-146 GTRAFDIKM
+146 GPRAFDTNM
-155 GYRSQSFL
+155 GYRSKSFL

-180 INAKDQHRNQII
+180 INAKGSKDNQII
-192 EFSKISQRI
+192 EFSKVSQRI
-201 AESLASQAAIA
+201 GESLASQAAIA
-212 LTNNKLVGQFRG
+212 LTNNKLIGQFRE

-233 SEVID
+233 SEAID

-256 MIADAACKAN
+256 MIADAACEAD
-266 YGIFQDFNLDEEE
+266 YGIFKDFELDEDER
-279 LYELKIAG
+279 YELKIAG

-315 HLVNTRFEILKRDA
+315 HLINTRFEILKRDA
-329 EVTFL
+329 EISFL
-334 QQKIAAIESGN
+334 NQKMAAIESGN
-345 LSIIPDLEEAFNQKI
+345 LTVIPELEEAFQQKL
-360 AQYSSDQDFLRVCN
+360 AQYSSDQDFLRICN
-374 IGGEFMRDEYKERLQ
+374 IGGEFMSDEYKERLQ
-389 QIGKYRWIDP
+389 IIATYRWIDP
-399 KGGETNFLTEDEL
+399 KGAEVNFLTDDEVY
-412 HNLSVARGTL
+412 NLNISRGTL
-422 TAEERKIINDHIV
+422 TAEERKTINDHIV
-435 VTIEMLQQLPYPRN
+435 VTIEMLEKLPYPRN

-510 LQILGKMS
+510 LQILGKMKQG
-518 LDNHIDPDL
+518 NHIDPDL
-527 FDLFVSAKVY
+527 FDLFVSEKVY
-537 MQYANEYLDPDQIDE
+537 LRYANEYLDPDQIDE
-552 VDEQKI
+552 VDENKI
-558 PGYRPPTLTTKN
+558 PGYTPPFAYFFDT

>member
-1 MSQDN
+1 MD
-6 QDIKVIREE
+6 
-15 TMAIGDLESKV
+15 IGDTKSESFA
-26 ESSELIEKLNEIG
+26 LIEKLNEIG

-55 LKGAKAILNADGGT
+55 LRGAKTILNADAGT
-69 LYLATEDKRHL
+69 LYLATEDKRFL
-80 QFEMIINDSLGIMMG
+80 QFEIMMNDSLGTILVS
-95 AKLGDPIPFDPL
+95 KPDEPIPFPPL
-107 PLYDQDGNPNNTM
+107 PLYDDKGKANETM
-120 VAAHAALYKKT
+120 VAARAAVYKQT
-131 INIPDAYIAEGFDFS
+131 INIPDAYTSKTFDFS
-146 GTRAFDIKM
+146 GTRAFDTRT

-180 INAKDQHRNQII
+180 INAKDAHTNQII
-192 EFSKISQRI
+192 EFSQISQRI

-212 LTNNKLVGQFRG
+212 LTNNKLIGQFRE

-233 SEVID
+233 SEAID

-256 MIADAACKAN
+256 MIADAACKAE
-266 YGIFQDFNLDEEE
+266 YGIFKDFKLDEDQR
-279 LYELKIAG
+279 YELKIAG

-315 HLVNTRFEILKRDA
+315 HLVNTRFEVLKRDA
-329 EVTFL
+329 EISFL
-334 QQKIAAIESGN
+334 NQKIAAIESGN
-345 LSIIPDLEEAFNQKI
+345 LSVIPDLEDALQQKL
-360 AQYSSDQDFLRVCN
+360 AQYSSDQNFLRICN
-374 IGGEFMRDEYKERLQ
+374 IGGEFMSAEHKERLQ
-389 QIGKYRWIDP
+389 QIAKYRWIDP
-399 KGGETNFLTEDEL
+399 QGVENNFLTDNEVY
-412 HNLSVARGTL
+412 NLNISRGTL

-435 VTIEMLQQLPYPRN
+435 VTIEMLEQLPYPRN

-510 LQILGKMS
+510 LHILGKMKI
-518 LDNHIDPDL
+518 DNHIDPDL
-527 FDLFVSAKVY
+527 FDLFVSEKVY
-537 MQYANEYLDPDQIDE
+537 LRYANEYLDPDQIDE
-552 VDEQKI
+552 VDENNI
-558 PGYRPPTLTTKN
+558 PGYTPPFAYFFSTS

>member
-1 MSQDN
+1 
-6 QDIKVIREE
+6 
-15 TMAIGDLESKV
+15 MAIGDLESKV

-233 SEVID
+233 SEAID

-266 YGIFQDFNLDEEE
+266 YGIFEDFNLDEEE

-334 QQKIAAIESGN
+334 HQKIAAIESGN
-345 LSIIPDLEEAFNQKI
+345 LSIISDLEESFNQKI

-389 QIGKYRWIDP
+389 QISQYRWIDP

-470 KGLTREQMS
+470 KGLTRDQMS

>member
-1 MSQDN
+1 MQNMDMDDTKS
-6 QDIKVIREE
+6 
-15 TMAIGDLESKV
+15 ESF
-26 ESSELIEKLNEIG
+26 ELIEKLNDIG
-39 IALSAEKNT
+39 IALSAVKNT

-55 LKGAKAILNADGGT
+55 LRVAKTILNADGGT

-80 QFEMIINDSLGIMMG
+80 QFEIIMNDSLGIMMG
-95 AKLGDPIPFDPL
+95 AKLGDPIPFPDL
-107 PLYDQDGNPNNTM
+107 PLYDEAGNPNNTM

-131 INIPDAYIAEGFDFS
+131 INIPDAYVAEGFDFS
-146 GTRAFDIKM
+146 GPRAFDTNM
-155 GYRSQSFL
+155 GYRSKSFL

-180 INAKDQHRNQII
+180 INAKGSKDTQII

-201 AESLASQAAIA
+201 GESLASQAAIA
-212 LTNNKLVGQFRG
+212 LTNNKLIGQFRE

-233 SEVID
+233 SEAID

-256 MIADAACKAN
+256 MIADAACKAD
-266 YGIFQDFNLDEEE
+266 YGIFKDFELDEDER
-279 LYELKIAG
+279 YELKIAG

-315 HLVNTRFEILKRDA
+315 HLINTRFEILKRDA
-329 EVTFL
+329 EISFL
-334 QQKIAAIESGN
+334 NQKMAAIESGN
-345 LSIIPDLEEAFNQKI
+345 LTVIPELEEAFQQKL
-360 AQYSSDQDFLRVCN
+360 AQYSSDQDFLRICN
-374 IGGEFMRDEYKERLQ
+374 IGGEFMSDEYKERLQ
-389 QIGKYRWIDP
+389 IIATYRWIDP
-399 KGGETNFLTEDEL
+399 KGAEVNFLTDDEVY
-412 HNLSVARGTL
+412 NLNISRGTL
-422 TAEERKIINDHIV
+422 TAEERKTINDHIV
-435 VTIEMLQQLPYPRN
+435 VTIEMLEKLPYPRN

-510 LQILGKMS
+510 LQILGKMKQG
-518 LDNHIDPDL
+518 NHIDPDL
-527 FDLFVSAKVY
+527 FDLFVSEKVY
-537 MQYANEYLDPDQIDE
+537 LRYANEYLDPDQIDE
-552 VDEQKI
+552 VDENKI
-558 PGYRPPTLTTKN
+558 PGYTPPLAYFFDT